1 MTTPL
6 DTGRYGSAEMRG
18 LFTDPARYAAFI
30 RVEGALA
37 EVQGRH
43 GVIPAAAARAVAAQ
57 AAAYTPDL
65 AAVARIEEVSRH
77 EVFAVVQEFAARCGE
92 HGRYVHFGAT
102 SSDILDTALA
112 LQLDATIRLLRQRL
126 TALMTGLSERVG
138 VDGGHEMI
146 GRTHGQHAQPI
157 TFGFKL
163 AVFLDQLTRCLE
175 RLDELRP
182 RAVMGKM
189 AGAVGTLAGLG
200 PLGPRVQHD
209 VLALLGLPEP
219 RISAQAVAR
228 DRVAEFFCWVALTAS
243 CLDNLATEIRN
254 LQRTEIGEVAES
266 FAEGDQIGS
275 SAMPH
280 KRNPVRCE
288 RVGSLARLLRSL
300 VGPALENVVTWHER
314 DLANS
319 ANERFTLPQAG
330 ILLDEML
337 TVMTAVAADLKVRP
351 ERMAANLELSRTASI
366 SEAVLLALVE
376 SGADRLTGYRMVQR
390 ASAMAAGGGE
400 ARGVEAPGAVGRD
413 AAGRGVPSGGAQV
426 AVGRDVLRAL
436 ADDPEVT
443 ALIPA
448 EELAKF
454 AARPPDTG
462 DSEALTEQ
470 TLRHAARALRAGA
483 GAVPGA
489 VAEAAEAA
497 GSDEAENPENRENRE
512 NSEEG
517 SR

>member
-6 DTGRYGSAEMRG
+6 DTGRYGSAAMRG
-18 LFTDPARYAAFI
+18 LFTDIARYSAFI

-43 GVIPAAAARAVAAQ
+43 GVIPEEAARTIARRASS
-57 AAAYTPDL
+57 YTPDL

-77 EVFAVVQEFAARCGE
+77 ELFAVVQAFASECGE

-102 SSDILDTALA
+102 SSDILDTGLA
-112 LQLDATIRLLRQRL
+112 LQLDATISLLRERL
-126 TALMTGLSERVG
+126 TSLMTALSERVAA
-138 VDGGHEMI
+138 DGGHEMI

-200 PLGPRVQHD
+200 PSGMSVQRE

-228 DRVAEFFCWVALTAS
+228 DRVAEFYCWVALTAS
-243 CLDNLATEIRN
+243 CLDNMATEIRN
-254 LQRTEIGEVAES
+254 LQRTEIGEAAES

-288 RVGSLARLLRSL
+288 RVCSLARLLRSL

-330 ILLDEML
+330 IVLDEML
-337 TVMTAVAADLKVRP
+337 TVMTAVTKGLNVRP
-351 ERMAANLELSRTASI
+351 ERMAANLQLSRTAQA
-366 SEAVLLALVE
+366 SESVLLSLVQ
-376 SGADRLTGYRMVQR
+376 SGADRLVGYRMVQQ
-390 ASAMAAGGGE
+390 ASSPDAGG
-400 ARGVEAPGAVGRD
+400 RD
-413 AAGRGVPSGGAQV
+413 L
-426 AVGRDVLRAL
+426 LRVL
-436 ADDPEVT
+436 ADDPAAT

-448 EELAKF
+448 EELSKVSDL
-454 AARPPDTG
+454 PPDTG
-462 DSEALTEQ
+462 ESGTLAAQ
-470 TLRHAARALRAGA
+470 TLQHAARAVA
-483 GAVPGA
+483 AVP
-489 VAEAAEAA
+489 EA
-497 GSDEAENPENRENRE
+497 GNR
-512 NSEEG
+512 
-517 SR
+517 